1 MPSDSVASS
10 ISLDE
15 VNDMLKRWD
24 VGLVRELAP
33 MSGGSRTS
41 PKLKLTAERGVFVL
55 KRRSNFRADLERIRA
70 SSDDVCGRG
79 GLAYSA
85 CATRP

>member
-24 VGLVRELAP
+24 VGLVREL
-33 MSGGSRTS
+33 S
-41 PKLKLTAERGVFVL
+41 L
-55 KRRSNFRADLERIRA
+55 IHI
-70 SSDDVCGRG
+70 
-79 GLAYSA
+79 
-85 CATRP
+85 